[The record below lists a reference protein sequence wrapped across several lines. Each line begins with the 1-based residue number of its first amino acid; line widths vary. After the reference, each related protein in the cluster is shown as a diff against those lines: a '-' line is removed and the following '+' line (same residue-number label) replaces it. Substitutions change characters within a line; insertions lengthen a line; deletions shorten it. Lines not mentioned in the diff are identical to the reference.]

1 MSNPIDSMD
10 IVDNVLVRMVKLLRV
25 GDYTE
30 GHAHTFDHITLLATG
45 AVLMEHPN
53 GSQEFRAPH
62 LIVTPKDIAH
72 KFTALEPNTLYCC
85 IHAIRDEN
93 NNIVSPDTSPEELW
107 EKSMGNEYKI

>member
-1 MSNPIDSMD
+1 MSSPIDSMD
-10 IVDNVLVRMVKLLRV
+10 IVDNVLVRMVRLLRV

-72 KFTALEPNTLYCC
+72 KFTALEPQTLYCC

-93 NNIVSPDTSPEELW
+93 NNIVAPDTPLDELW
-107 EKSMGNEYKI
+107 RKGMSNEYKI